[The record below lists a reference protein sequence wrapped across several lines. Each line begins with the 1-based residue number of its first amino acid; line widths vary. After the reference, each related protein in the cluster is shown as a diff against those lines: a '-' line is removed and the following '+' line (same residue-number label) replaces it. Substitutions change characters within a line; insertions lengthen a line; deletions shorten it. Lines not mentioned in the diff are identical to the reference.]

1 MTDTAEG
8 ARRAAPTPT
17 VRPVHE
23 TINELHRRATEREG
37 TVAPFDPA
45 TSALHGKAI
54 FIVGAPRSGTTW
66 LHQLLATHP
75 DVATGGEA
83 HIFCEGLSA
92 LFDNH
97 AGADPNMGLSTWL
110 TRPELVALAR
120 ALVDGVFTTMRDAV
134 RPGATRILDKTPNH
148 VPYAAHL
155 AEVYPDASF
164 VHIIRDARDSV
175 SSQHDLW
182 SSWDSRVAGWDHAA
196 RAWRVAVE
204 DARTHLGALHYHE
217 VRYEDLMRDTEPRF
231 AEILAAVDLDH
242 DDAFVS
248 EAVDFCRAP
257 INVRASDARVAVRK
271 WSDID
276 PIAER
281 AIVRAAGA
289 LMVDLG
295 DLAPAERDRILARTT
310 WRDTVERARS
320 AATDAVTSI
329 RRRRASASQRDAVAH
344 RARLRS
350 TATATIEAALAG
362 DTARLLPLLAS
373 DVQVD
378 GGGAQRSGREAAA
391 AELARLHA
399 GRLIAVT
406 ADDRAAAVTVIGS
419 EGARHLC
426 QVFVEGEHVTRLV
439 LQR

>member
-1 MTDTAEG
+1 MV
-8 ARRAAPTPT
+8 

-23 TINELHRRATEREG
+23 TINELHARATDREG

-110 TRPELVALAR
+110 TRPELVALVR
-120 ALVDGVFTTMRDAV
+120 QLVDGVFTTMRDAV

-155 AEVYPDASF
+155 ADVYPDASF

-175 SSQHDLW
+175 ASQHDLW
-182 SSWDSRVAGWDHAA
+182 ASWDSRVAGWDQAA
-196 RAWRVAVE
+196 RAWRAAVE
-204 DARTHLGALHYHE
+204 DARTHLSGLRYHE
-217 VRYEDLMRDTEPRF
+217 VRYEDLVRDTEPRF
-231 AEILAAVDLDH
+231 AEILAAVGLDH
-242 DDAFVS
+242 DDAFVAD
-248 EAVDFCRAP
+248 AVDFCRAP

-281 AIVRAAGA
+281 AIVRAAGD
-289 LMVDLG
+289 LMVELG
-295 DLAPAERDRILARTT
+295 DLAAADREQILARTT
-310 WRDTVERARS
+310 WRDTAERARS
-320 AATDAVTSI
+320 ATSDAIAAI
-329 RRRRASASQRDAVAH
+329 RRRRASATQRDAIAH
-344 RARLRS
+344 RARLRA
-350 TATATIEAALAG
+350 TGTATIEAAIAG
-362 DTARLLPLLAS
+362 DTARLLPLLAG
-373 DVQVD
+373 DVMVD
-378 GGGAQRSGREAAA
+378 GDGASGSGPDAAA
-391 AELARLHA
+391 AALARLRS

-406 ADDRAAAVTVIGS
+406 ADDRAAAATVVGAD
-419 EGARHLC
+419 GARHRCL
-426 QVFVEGEHVTRLV
+426 VFVDGERVTKLV